1 MKILISLVLL
11 IGAGIVQASGI
22 NVGHRPPIVELA
34 GDAGGRVDGKPW
46 SSRELTGVVHIL
58 MYVDPDEVKTNE
70 HVEKALKDASFPEE
84 KFISIAMINLAASWK
99 PKFVIDQVLKKKQK
113 QYPKTI
119 YVRDVNKLLVSA
131 WGLRDQDYHVV
142 AFDLEG
148 KVLFSKGGSLSADEV
163 DTLLET
169 IRSNFSP

>member
-1 MKILISLVLL
+1 
-11 IGAGIVQASGI
+11 
-22 NVGHRPPIVELA
+22 
-34 GDAGGRVDGKPW
+34 
-46 SSRELTGVVHIL
+46 
-58 MYVDPDEVKTNE
+58 
-70 HVEKALKDASFPEE
+70 
-84 KFISIAMINLAASWK
+84 MINLAASWK

-113 QYPKTI
+113 QYPRTI

-142 AFDLEG
+142 AFDPEG

-169 IRSNFSP
+169 IRSNISP